1 MGGTNPYIEKPKV
14 EKATRRFKITFV
26 NLNETIEVDP
36 DAPSCGTGIP
46 GSVLDIAQRSQR
58 YLGRMEEILVEDQN
72 PKDQSQV
79 MGRTRGN
86 RLAFFEGDI
95 NQLRGKM
102 VRVKIQEVRAF
113 SLSGEL
119 VE

>member
-1 MGGTNPYIEKPKV
+1 
-14 EKATRRFKITFV
+14 
-26 NLNETIEVDP
+26 
-36 DAPSCGTGIP
+36 
-46 GSVLDIAQRSQR
+46 
-58 YLGRMEEILVEDQN
+58 MEEILVEDQN

>member
-1 MGGTNPYIEKPKV
+1 
-14 EKATRRFKITFV
+14 
-26 NLNETIEVDP
+26 
-36 DAPSCGTGIP
+36 
-46 GSVLDIAQRSQR
+46 
-58 YLGRMEEILVEDQN
+58 
-72 PKDQSQV
+72 

-86 RLAFFEGDI
+86 RLAFFQGDI

-102 VRVKIQEVRAF
+102 VRVQIQEVRAF